1 MAKKSSAAAEPEQS
15 QHAGKNVVKFFV
27 NQEAHAKIQLA
38 AAMSG
43 RSMGAFCRDL
53 VMEIVDEMT
62 AKVPRLAKHESI
74 VGATRRPR
82 E

>member
-1 MAKKSSAAAEPEQS
+1 MAKKSIAAAEPEQS
-15 QHAGKNVVKFFV
+15 PHAGKNVIKFFV
-27 NQEAHAKIQLA
+27 SEDAHAKIQLA

-43 RSMGAFCRDL
+43 RSMGMFCRDL
-53 VMEIVDEMT
+53 VMEVVTEMT

-74 VGATRRPR
+74 VGATRKPR